1 MPVPGPACSRQATRA
16 WQYREDLR
24 EILNRKQRH
33 VVRQML
39 KQWCTNVMRSK
50 VEAMKD
56 VAQMIR
62 NHLEGIVA
70 WTQTRMTNSFLEAI
84 NGLFQTAKRKARGY
98 RRLTTIRT
106 IIFLIAGKLNFRTLN
121 PHAV

>member
-1 MPVPGPACSRQATRA
+1 
-16 WQYREDLR
+16 
-24 EILNRKQRH
+24 
-33 VVRQML
+33 
-39 KQWCTNVMRSK
+39 MRSK

-62 NHLEGIVA
+62 NRLEGIVA
-70 WTQTRMTNSFLEAI
+70 WAQTRMTNSFLEAI